1 MDNGIKPSSRV
12 TGNLREA
19 PTQPSLRR
27 VHFTPDD
34 SDDFCCRVW
43 A

>member
-1 MDNGIKPSSRV
+1 MDDEIAPSSRV
-12 TGNLREA
+12 SGILREA
-19 PTQPSLRR
+19 PTQPSPRR
-27 VHFTPDD
+27 VHSTPND

>member
-1 MDNGIKPSSRV
+1 MDNEITPSSRV
-12 TGNLREA
+12 SGNLREA
-19 PTQPSLRR
+19 PTQPSPRR
-27 VHFTPDD
+27 VHFTTDD